1 MGNVKVVKLEIST
14 ANDESIPKTS
24 EEITV
29 DNSGVI
35 AIPNEFVDQDV
46 GAAIIKTVT
55 IHLMEPTDED
65 MEQYHINIDIIGC
78 SKNIRGLI
86 FFLKCMD
93 IAFVINYIFT
103 SIPYSWAL
111 IPNCSFVQFCSTKRN
126 C

>member
-86 FFLKCMD
+86 FFLS
-93 IAFVINYIFT
+93 Y
-103 SIPYSWAL
+103 AL
-111 IPNCSFVQFCSTKRN
+111 FITVLVKID
-126 C
+126 